1 MCYFQWP
8 EGLKKVEHVKIVMDK
23 HGLFLATF
31 MRCQGVVMPISF
43 IHDLNETRG
52 RMSDRKEEED
62 M

>member
-31 MRCQGVVMPISF
+31 MRCQGVVRPISF
-43 IHDLNETRG
+43 IHDLNDEG
-52 RMSDRKEEED
+52 KNVSSHIVK
-62 M
+62 